1 MSVSVYFIY
10 LLLKPKI
17 MNAIVLESAKGVKNG
32 KVQLCFSQIVETG
45 KTSTNILG
53 LLNASDDRFNQSKPR
68 YAWLTA
74 EPTDVKKIFGIDVS
88 TLGEGET
95 LEIDMVD
102 ARMVGDSRALNIQ
115 ITETTD
121 GNTYEVANFEKSAKR
136 AGKDGDFLMH
146 DGKYIYVRT
155 TVVAG
160 APQHKLFENTTR
172 QASGNSSIIAD
183 ALGE

>member
-1 MSVSVYFIY
+1 MSSSVYFIY
-10 LLLKPKI
+10 LLLKTKV
-17 MNAIVLESAKGVKNG
+17 MNAIILESAKKVSGN

-74 EPTDVKKIFGIDVS
+74 EPVDVQKLFGIDLS
-88 TLGEGET
+88 TLEEGQT

-102 ARMVGDSRALNIQ
+102 ARMIGDGRALNIQ

-121 GNTYEVANFEKSAKR
+121 GNSYEVANFEKTAKR
-136 AGKDGDFLMH
+136 AGKDGDFIMH

>member
-1 MSVSVYFIY
+1 MSISVYFIY
-10 LLLKPKI
+10 LLLKTKI
-17 MNAIVLESAKGVKNG
+17 MNSIVLESAKKVSNG

-74 EPTDVKKIFGIDVS
+74 EPVDVQKLFGIDLS
-88 TLGEGET
+88 SLQEGET
-95 LEIDMVD
+95 LEIGMVD
-102 ARMVGDSRALNIQ
+102 ARMIGDGRALNIQ
-115 ITETTD
+115 INETTE
-121 GNTYEVANFEKSAKR
+121 GNSYEVANFERAAKR
-136 AGKDGDFLMH
+136 AGKDGDFIMFE
-146 DGKYIYVRT
+146 GKYIYVRT

-160 APQHKLFENTTR
+160 TPKHFQFENTTR
-172 QASGNSSIIAD
+172 KASSNGSIIAD